1 MKAAF
6 LTAAQTIEIR
16 EVAEP
21 EVPKGGLVLAVKA
34 CGICGS
40 DLRRWKEGPPAGSGG
55 VTPGHEVSG
64 VVIAVDE
71 GCTRFKVG
79 DRLAIAPDV
88 HCGQCYYCKRER
100 YNLCDRLQF
109 VGITP
114 GFPGGMAEQMA
125 LTAQILEDGI
135 VNRMPEGLSFAHA
148 AISEPSCSVL
158 ATHDRAGTSRDDTVV
173 ILGAG
178 PIGCLH
184 VAVARSRGARTVVT
198 ECHPTRRELA
208 ARFDPDLILDAA
220 SEDVV
225 ARVREFTEGLGADI
239 VICANPVAQTQR
251 QGVDMVRKG
260 GKVLLFGGLP
270 KAHPMTTLDGN
281 KIHYGEIEVLG
292 TFSYHPRVHRQALDR
307 LADRT
312 LPADKIITHMFALS
326 ETGQAYQTAAAGD
339 ALKVLISSEK
349 D

>member
-6 LTAAQTIEIR
+6 LTAAQTIEVR

-21 EVPKGGLVLAVKA
+21 EVPAGGLVLAVKA

-71 GCTRFKVG
+71 RCTRFKAG
-79 DRLAIAPDV
+79 DRLAMAPDV

-109 VGITP
+109 VGITA
-114 GFPGGMAEQMA
+114 GLPGGMAERMA

-135 VNRMPEGLSFAHA
+135 VNRMPDGLRFAHA

-158 ATHDRAGTSRDDTVV
+158 ASHDRAATGRDDTVV

-184 VAVARSRGARTVVT
+184 VAVAKSRGARAVVT
-198 ECHPTRRELA
+198 ECSPARRELA
-208 ARFDPDLILDAA
+208 ARFDPDLIIDAA
-220 SEDVV
+220 GEDVV
-225 ARVREFTEGLGADI
+225 ARVREFTDGLGADI
-239 VICANPVAQTQR
+239 VICANPVAETQR
-251 QGVDMVRKG
+251 QGVDMARKG

-270 KAHPMTTLDGN
+270 KANPMTTLDGN
-281 KIHYGEIEVLG
+281 RIHYGEIEVLG
-292 TFSYHPRVHRQALDR
+292 TFSYHPRVHVRALHL
-307 LADRT
+307 LADGT
-312 LPADKIITHMFALS
+312 LPAEKIITHQFSLD
-326 ETGQAYQTAAAGD
+326 QIDRAYRTAAAGE
-339 ALKVLISSEK
+339 ALKVLISFERE
-349 D
+349 

>member
-6 LTAAQTIEIR
+6 LTAAQTIEVR

-21 EVPKGGLVLAVKA
+21 EVPAGGLVLAVKA

-40 DLRRWKEGPPAGSGG
+40 DLRRWKEGPPACSGG

-71 GCTRFKVG
+71 RCTRFKVG

-100 YNLCDRLQF
+100 YNLCDRLHF

-114 GFPGGMAEQMA
+114 GLPGGMAERMA

-135 VNRMPEGLSFAHA
+135 VNRMPDGLSFAHA

-158 ATHDRAGTSRDDTVV
+158 AAHDRAGTGKDDTVV

-184 VAVARSRGARTVVT
+184 VAVAKARKARVVVVQRSKVRQ
-198 ECHPTRRELA
+198 ELA
-208 ARFDPDLILDAA
+208 RRFDPDLVVDAA
-220 SEDVV
+220 DDIV
-225 ARVREFTEGLGADI
+225 ARVREFTDGLGADI
-239 VICANPVAQTQR
+239 AVCANPVAETQR
-251 QGVDMVRKG
+251 QAVEMVRKG

-270 KAHPMTTLDGN
+270 KANPMTTLDGN
-281 KIHYGEIEVLG
+281 RIHYGEIEVIG
-292 TFSYHPRVHRQALDR
+292 TFSYHPRIHRRALDL
-307 LADRT
+307 LADGT
-312 LPADKIITHMFALS
+312 LPAEKIITHQFSLA
-326 ETGQAYQTAAAGD
+326 EIDRAYRTAASGN
-339 ALKVLISSEK
+339 ALKVLISFEK
-349 D
+349 E